1 MSNKFL
7 NSTLVISS
15 AIAGLIAVSSAIS
28 ANAADEKKQER
39 EKCYGIAKK
48 GMNDCGTAKHTCAGK
63 ATADNMP
70 DEWKYAPKGS
80 CEKMGGT
87 VRASGAPADSKNPK

>member
-15 AIAGLIAVSSAIS
+15 AIAGLLVVSTATS

-63 ATADNMP
+63 ATADNMQ

-87 VRASGAPADSKNPK
+87 AKIGGAPADGKTSK

>member
-80 CEKMGGT
+80 CEKMGGS
-87 VRASGAPADSKNPK
+87 VKSSSAPADGKTSK